1 MIPLQA
7 MRFVAP
13 DSWGS
18 LIVIITVAALCL
30 LMSAFV
36 SGSEIAYFGL
46 TPAEV
51 DDLEERTDRP
61 SRLASAM
68 LAASDRLLAT
78 ILIANNLVNI
88 TMVVLLSFAISRT
101 VIFSSEAVSFVVQT
115 VCLAFL
121 LLLFGEILPKLAAN
135 GIKVRWVLAA
145 APALH
150 ALYRLF
156 GPLARLMVRST
167 GLVGR
172 MVTRREQTV
181 TTDDLET
188 ALEMSEATSGQEKQ
202 MLKEILTFGE
212 KEASEIM
219 IPRVD
224 VTGIEYHSSWPDA
237 RRIMVES
244 GYSRIPV
251 YDHDRDTIRGILY
264 AKDMLPHIG
273 VEDPAFRWQDHLRKP
288 YFVPE
293 SRMIDDLLEDFR
305 RRRIHIAVVVDEYG
319 SVRGIVTL
327 EDVIEEIIG
336 DIDDEYDDAT
346 RRGYRRIAPDTWIF
360 EGRTTI
366 ADFCRAT
373 GVDEEA
379 FARFDDVETI
389 AGLVLA
395 AKEDFPAVG
404 EEVSVGPVRLRVL
417 RLEHH
422 RILSL
427 RATLS

>member
-1 MIPLQA
+1 MMLQA
-7 MRFVAP
+7 LHFVTP
-13 DSWGS
+13 DSWTS
-18 LIVIITVAALCL
+18 IIVIVSIAALCL
-30 LMSAFV
+30 VISAFV
-36 SGSEIAYFGL
+36 SGSEIAYFGI

-51 DDLEERTDRP
+51 DDLSERDDRP
-61 SRLASAM
+61 SRLASEM

-78 ILIANNLVNI
+78 ILIANNLVNV

-101 VIFSSEAVSFVVQT
+101 VVFSSELVSFLVQT
-115 VCLAFL
+115 VLLAFL

-135 GIKVRWVLAA
+135 AIKLRWVTAA

-150 ALYRLF
+150 ALYRFF
-156 GPLARLMVRST
+156 GPVARLMVRST

-172 MVTRREQTV
+172 VVTRREQAV

-224 VTGIEYHSSWPDA
+224 VTGIEWHLSWPEA
-237 RRIMVES
+237 RRIMVDS

-251 YDHDRDTIRGILY
+251 YDQTRDTIRGILY
-264 AKDMLPHIG
+264 AKDMLPYIG
-273 VEDPAFRWQDHLRKP
+273 IDDPGFRWQDRLRQP

-305 RRRIHIAVVVDEYG
+305 RRRIHIAIVVDEYG
-319 SVRGIVTL
+319 STRGIVTL

-336 DIDDEYDDAT
+336 DIDDEYDTAH
-346 RRGYRRIAPDTWIF
+346 RGYRRIAPDTYIM
-360 EGRTTI
+360 EGRTTL

-373 GVDEEA
+373 GADEAE
-379 FARFDDVETI
+379 FEQFPDVETV
-389 AGLVLA
+389 AGLILA
-395 AKEDFPAVG
+395 VKEDFPAVG
-404 EEVSVGPVRLRVL
+404 EEVSIGRFRLRVL

-422 RILSL
+422 RILSV
-427 RATLS
+427 RATIV